1 MRRLANIKITVKE
14 LVFTFAIGF
23 VLFLL
28 GWYAVIGGQIS
39 SVETVIFRLFNNLPQ
54 SVVSVFVVVTYLG
67 SIFALLAITAVLV
80 AIKKHYWAIQVFLAG
95 FLAWA
100 GASAI
105 KVAQIR
111 ERPYDLLP
119 NVHLAEAKDLTAGFP
134 SAHTA
139 LITAAVLVL
148 FANETR
154 KIYWLLVLAVVLVG
168 ISRMVV
174 GVHAPIDIVGGMGI
188 GLMAG
193 SVIKLIFLN
202 NTNKK
207 PRSN

>member
-1 MRRLANIKITVKE
+1 MRRLVNIKITAKI
-14 LVFTFAIGF
+14 FTITLIGGF

-28 GWYAVIGGQIS
+28 SWYIVAGGQIS
-39 SVETVIFRLFNNLPQ
+39 SLETAIFRLFNNLPH
-54 SVVSVFVVVTYLG
+54 SVVSVFVIVTYLG
-67 SIFALLAITAVLV
+67 SIFALLAITAALV

-100 GASAI
+100 GANAI

-154 KIYWLLVLAVVLVG
+154 KIYWLLVLAVVLVS

-174 GVHAPIDIVGGMGI
+174 GVHAPIDIVGGIGV
-188 GLMAG
+188 GLMVG
-193 SVIKLIFLN
+193 SFIKLIFLN